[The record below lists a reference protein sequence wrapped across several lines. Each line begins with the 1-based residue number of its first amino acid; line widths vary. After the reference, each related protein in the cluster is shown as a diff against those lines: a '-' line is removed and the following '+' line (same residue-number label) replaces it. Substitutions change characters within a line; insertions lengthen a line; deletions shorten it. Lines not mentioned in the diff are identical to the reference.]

1 MNRFVITAERMDR
14 SIAAI
19 LHHSILAW
27 RLLHHAPDDPQ
38 APVFDD
44 DDSGCDDAPDGAAAR
59 PQAKARAKGKIRV
72 KAAKAVKAVK
82 AAKAAKAKGKSCG
95 KEAKD
100 KAKAKGKAA
109 AEAKAKALI
118 IKDGTKIAT
127 SKSNG
132 KEQKRDGLGKFTR
145 GDKGDGKGDE
155 GASKS

>member
-1 MNRFVITAERMDR
+1 MNRFEITAERMDR

-44 DDSGCDDAPDGAAAR
+44 DDSGCDDTPDGAAAR
-59 PQAKARAKGKIRV
+59 PQAKARAKGKA
-72 KAAKAVKAVK
+72 KAAKAVK

-109 AEAKAKALI
+109 AEAKATALI
-118 IKDGTKIAT
+118 IKGG
-127 SKSNG
+127 SRLSSS
-132 KEQKRDGLGKFTR
+132 
-145 GDKGDGKGDE
+145 
-155 GASKS
+155 ASS

>member
-44 DDSGCDDAPDGAAAR
+44 DDSGAAAR
-59 PQAKARAKGKIRV
+59 PQAKARAKGKVRV

-82 AAKAAKAKGKSCG
+82 AAKAGKAKGKSCG
-95 KEAKD
+95 K
-100 KAKAKGKAA
+100 GQ
-109 AEAKAKALI
+109 
-118 IKDGTKIAT
+118 GQ
-127 SKSNG
+127 S
-132 KEQKRDGLGKFTR
+132 
-145 GDKGDGKGDE
+145 
-155 GASKS
+155 

>member
-1 MNRFVITAERMDR
+1 MNRFEIQAERMDR

-59 PQAKARAKGKIRV
+59 PQDKARAKGQVRV

-82 AAKAAKAKGKSCG
+82 AV
-95 KEAKD
+95 
-100 KAKAKGKAA
+100 
-109 AEAKAKALI
+109 
-118 IKDGTKIAT
+118 
-127 SKSNG
+127 
-132 KEQKRDGLGKFTR
+132 
-145 GDKGDGKGDE
+145 
-155 GASKS
+155 

>member
-1 MNRFVITAERMDR
+1 MNRFEIQAERMDR

-59 PQAKARAKGKIRV
+59 PQAKARAKGKA
-72 KAAKAVKAVK
+72 KAAKAVK

-118 IKDGTKIAT
+118 IKGGTKIAT

-132 KEQKRDGLGKFTR
+132 NEQKRDGLGKFTS
-145 GDKGDGKGDE
+145 GD
-155 GASKS
+155 